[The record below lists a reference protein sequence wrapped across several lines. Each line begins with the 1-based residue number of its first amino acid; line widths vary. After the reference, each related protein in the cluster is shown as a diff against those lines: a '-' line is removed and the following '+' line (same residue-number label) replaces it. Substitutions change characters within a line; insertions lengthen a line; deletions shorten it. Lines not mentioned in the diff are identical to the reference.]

1 MIHRGE
7 SSSTDR
13 ARSHYHPFVLA
24 FLFTYTNSADNVHSS
39 FKQIITVVTGSYS
52 QLCRLRRTSECAKHD
67 CLASVIAQ
75 LFLGLLQLEKDVR
88 GADEDPC
95 DMLVGTLKPI
105 PLRLPTLTFK
115 LDHIAHGKLD
125 ITGVQQRD
133 TGRLLFSP
141 LHLELDPHVLAS
153 GIDP

>member
-1 MIHRGE
+1 MRE
-7 SSSTDR
+7 STDNM
-13 ARSHYHPFVLA
+13 
-24 FLFTYTNSADNVHSS
+24 NSSLT
-39 FKQIITVVTGSYS
+39 QIITVVTISCS
-52 QLCRLRRTSECAKHD
+52 QLCRLRRTSECAKHNS
-67 CLASVIAQ
+67 LASVIAQ

-88 GADEDPC
+88 SADEDLC

-105 PLRLPTLTFK
+105 PLRLSTLTFK

-125 ITGVQQRD
+125 ITGIQQRD